1 MLVIAAVLGACGAEA
16 PSEEAQG
23 AGPDAAPTST
33 KEQAPPGEEA
43 EPGARPEV
51 TEPHEQPAE
60 PTADRMEGI
69 ISQSGTSEAPML
81 RLRPAEGRAVTLTG
95 DLLPELTR
103 LSGATVAVQGTRSG
117 SGMMTRFAVTDYEVV
132 AVGEERPVVGVLVL
146 EGTTYRIGVG
156 SAAVTLT
163 YVPDGLAQNVGA
175 KVWVTGVR
183 EGGTIRVQSFG
194 IIRAP

>member
-1 MLVIAAVLGACGAEA
+1 MLLIAAVTGACGAEA
-16 PSEEAQG
+16 PSEEQEAV
-23 AGPDAAPTST
+23 PVAAE
-33 KEQAPPGEEA
+33 EQVQPGQEA
-43 EPGARPEV
+43 EPGAAEAR
-51 TEPHEQPAE
+51 EPHEQTAQLA
-60 PTADRMEGI
+60 ADRMEGI

-103 LSGATVAVQGTRSG
+103 LSGVTVAVQGTRSG
-117 SGMMTRFAVTDYEVV
+117 SGMMTRFAVTDYQVV

-146 EGTTYRIGVG
+146 DGTTYRIGEG

>member
-1 MLVIAAVLGACGAEA
+1 LARVT
-16 PSEEAQG
+16 PSDEPEG
-23 AGPDAAPTST
+23 AGQEATPVAAE
-33 KEQAPPGEEA
+33 EQVQPGQEA
-43 EPGARPEV
+43 EPTAQPEIS
-51 TEPHEQPAE
+51 EPHEQRAE
-60 PTADRMEGI
+60 PAADRMEGI

-95 DLLPELTR
+95 ELLPELTR
-103 LSGATVAVQGTRSG
+103 LSGATVAVVGTRSG
-117 SGMMTRFAVTDYEVV
+117 SGMMTRFAVTDYQVV

-146 EGTTYRIGVG
+146 EGGTYRIGEG

-163 YVPDGLAQNVGA
+163 YVPDALAQNVGA

-183 EGGTIRVQSFG
+183 EGATIRVQSFG

>member
-1 MLVIAAVLGACGAEA
+1 MFMIGAALGACGAEA
-16 PSEEAQG
+16 PRDEQE
-23 AGPDAAPTST
+23 AAPVRA
-33 KEQAPPGEEA
+33 EGQVQPGQEA
-43 EPGARPEV
+43 EPTAQPEAS
-51 TEPHEQPAE
+51 EPHEQPAE
-60 PTADRMEGI
+60 PAADRMEGI

-103 LSGATVAVQGTRSG
+103 LSGVTVAVQGTRSG
-117 SGMMTRFAVTDYEVV
+117 SGMMTRFEVV
-132 AVGEERPVVGVLVL
+132 AVGEEQPVVGVLVL
-146 EGTTYRIGVG
+146 DGTTYRIGEG

-163 YVPDGLAQNVGA
+163 YVPDGLAENVGA

-194 IIRAP
+194 VIRAP